1 MGRIEVLGL
10 DYLMGPMGRMRHV
23 LYSDTLCC
31 FFVVFLGVF
40 FFFALFCLALRTW
53 FVHFF
58 SGGYPGRLP
67 RAGTM
72 HFT

>member
-1 MGRIEVLGL
+1 MGRIELLRL

-31 FFVVFLGVF
+31 FFFVLFFLFSIHCELGLSISSRAVTR
-40 FFFALFCLALRTW
+40 LA
-53 FVHFF
+53 
-58 SGGYPGRLP
+58 